1 MRIAIAGATGCV
13 GSRLIPRLLDAGHT
27 VTALVRDASAP
38 RSESLVSAPGV
49 RVVEGDLLTPAGVDE
64 CCCDADIGV
73 YLVHSLGSGSNY
85 ADRDCQAATAFARA
99 ASTASINRVVYLG
112 GLGDVDG
119 DGDNHLHSR
128 RAVESVLG
136 ADRYEYQLTTVRA
149 GVVIGS
155 NSLSF
160 QLMRQCA
167 ARVPVAPVPPAI
179 NTPCQPIAVRDVVQY
194 LTAIINTKTTAEVI
208 EVGAPNARPYADL
221 LRVVANAL
229 QTRFSVHI
237 IPRMPLPAAALGLA
251 AVTDVPYQTVS
262 PLVESLSTPAVVSDP
277 KPAIALGVDPIRFET
292 AVDEVLRPTE
302 TSMMPNAKS

>member
-119 DGDNHLHSR
+119 DGDDHLHSR

-136 ADRYEYQLTTVRA
+136 ADRYDYQLTTVRA

-179 NTPCQPIAVRDVVQY
+179 NTPCQPIAVR
-194 LTAIINTKTTAEVI
+194 
-208 EVGAPNARPYADL
+208 
-221 LRVVANAL
+221 
-229 QTRFSVHI
+229 
-237 IPRMPLPAAALGLA
+237 PAAALGLA

>member
-1 MRIAIAGATGCV
+1 MRIAVAGATGCV
-13 GSRLIPRLLDAGHT
+13 GSRLVPRLLDAGHT

-38 RSESLVSAPGV
+38 RSASLVSAPDV

-64 CCCDADIGV
+64 CCRDADIGV
-73 YLVHSLGSGSNY
+73 YLVHSLGSGPDY
-85 ADRDCQAATAFARA
+85 ADRDRRAATAFARA
-99 ASTASINRVVYLG
+99 ASTADITRIVYLG

-119 DGDNHLHSR
+119 NGDDHLHSR
-128 RAVESVLG
+128 RAVEAVLG
-136 ADRYEYQLTTVRA
+136 ADRYEHQLTTIRA

-194 LTAIINTKTTAEVI
+194 LTAVIDTETTAEVI
-208 EVGAPNARPYADL
+208 EVGAPHARPYAEL
-221 LRVVANAL
+221 LRVVADAL
-229 QTRFSVHI
+229 QTRFTVHI
-237 IPRMPLPAAALGLA
+237 VPRMPLPAAALGLA
-251 AVTDVPYQTVS
+251 AVTDVPYKTVS

-277 KPAIALGVDPIRFET
+277 KPATALGVNPVRFET
-292 AVDEVLRPTE
+292 AVHEVLRPTE
-302 TSMMPNAKS
+302 TPMAPKAEL